1 MKRVAVTGLGVIS
14 PVGNDVPTFWNA
26 LCSGTCGIG
35 PITKFDAT
43 DYPVKLAAEVRDF
56 DPKQYMEK
64 LDILHSDVYTHFAMA
79 AACQAVADSG
89 IAGTLDA
96 ERVGVYIGS
105 GIGGIATFMT
115 EHSKLLN
122 RGPRRVSPYFIPMMI
137 PNMASSMIAM
147 RYHFHGPAMPMVT
160 ACASGTNAI
169 GEALRLIRHGYADA
183 MVAGGAEATVNAL
196 AAAGFSN
203 MQALSPSED
212 PNAASLPFDVR
223 RAGFVMGEGA
233 GVLVLEELEHAKQR
247 GATIY
252 AELTGYGSTCD
263 AYHITSPDP
272 SAAESARAIADAVLG
287 TLDLETVTEADRRAA
302 ETEAARPS
310 VSTADTVTASAS
322 PHPTPPEQE
331 NPSDTP
337 ETFYRVQTGL
347 FRIRQNADRMLYDLL
362 DQGYPAFLL
371 AEDGFFKVQVGAYR
385 QLGNAILMERRLRRD
400 GYSTLI
406 TT

>member
-1 MKRVAVTGLGVIS
+1 MGLLS
-14 PVGNDVPTFWNA
+14 WRPHRP
-26 LCSGTCGIG
+26 S
-35 PITKFDAT
+35 
-43 DYPVKLAAEVRDF
+43 
-56 DPKQYMEK
+56 
-64 LDILHSDVYTHFAMA
+64 
-79 AACQAVADSG
+79 
-89 IAGTLDA
+89 AGWW
-96 ERVGVYIGS
+96 
-105 GIGGIATFMT
+105 
-115 EHSKLLN
+115 
-122 RGPRRVSPYFIPMMI
+122 
-137 PNMASSMIAM
+137 
-147 RYHFHGPAMPMVT
+147 
-160 ACASGTNAI
+160 
-169 GEALRLIRHGYADA
+169 RHG
-183 MVAGGAEATVNAL
+183 
-196 AAAGFSN
+196 S
-203 MQALSPSED
+203 
-212 PNAASLPFDVR
+212 
-223 RAGFVMGEGA
+223 
-233 GVLVLEELEHAKQR
+233 
-247 GATIY
+247 
-252 AELTGYGSTCD
+252 
-263 AYHITSPDP
+263 
-272 SAAESARAIADAVLG
+272 DAVLG